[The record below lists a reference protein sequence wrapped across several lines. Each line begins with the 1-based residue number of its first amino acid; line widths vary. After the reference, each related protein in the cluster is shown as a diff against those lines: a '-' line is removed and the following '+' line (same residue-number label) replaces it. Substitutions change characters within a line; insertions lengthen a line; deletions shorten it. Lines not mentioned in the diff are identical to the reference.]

1 MTDATV
7 YNVKLTSGDKM
18 SSAEVD
24 MKIYNLLYFKNYDSN
39 PEFEEIGE
47 KVIVKIEKNN
57 KTYAWPT
64 TKQIS
69 DILKEEYSIE
79 IIE

>member
-1 MTDATV
+1 MTNATV
-7 YNVKLTSGDKM
+7 YNVKFTSGDKT
-18 SSAEVD
+18 SSAEID
-24 MKIYNLLYFKNYDSN
+24 MKIYNLLYFKNYDSD
-39 PEFEEIGE
+39 PQFEELNGM
-47 KVIVKIEKNN
+47 VLVKIEKNN

>member
-1 MTDATV
+1 MTNATV
-7 YNVKLTSGDKM
+7 YNVKFTSADKT

-24 MKIYNLLYFKNYDSN
+24 MSIYNLLYFKNYDSN
-39 PEFEEIGE
+39 PVFEEIGE
-47 KVIVKIEKNN
+47 TVIVKIEKNN
-57 KTYAWPT
+57 RTYVWPT